1 MIRLTQKQYNDI
13 IERWNSQQFKRKQ
26 ATEECRQQGVHK
38 YAITPLSNDISRVL
52 VCTRCMKYVTE
63 DKL

>member
-1 MIRLTQKQYNDI
+1 MMTLTQQQFSAM
-13 IERWNSQQFKRKQ
+13 IERWNAQQFKRKQ
-26 ATEECRQQGVHK
+26 AAEECRQQKVHK
-38 YAITPLSNDISRVL
+38 YAVTPLGSETSRVL